1 MPQQSVP
8 QISPPSRP
16 ERRESDVPTLVIGGL
31 VFTIGIAS
39 AWASNSLGGGL
50 AAMLAAL
57 FVLATPYALLA

>member
-1 MPQQSVP
+1 
-8 QISPPSRP
+8 
-16 ERRESDVPTLVIGGL
+16 VIGGL